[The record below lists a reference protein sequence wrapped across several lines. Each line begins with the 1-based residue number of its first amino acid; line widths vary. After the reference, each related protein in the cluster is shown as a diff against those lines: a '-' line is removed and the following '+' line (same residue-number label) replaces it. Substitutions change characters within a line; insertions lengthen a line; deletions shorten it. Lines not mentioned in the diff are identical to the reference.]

1 MLLKKT
7 KKKKM
12 CITSHKHR
20 WVFSKC
26 TTIISGKI
34 KCSEDSDMSKVFWR
48 LWHEQTQK
56 EQHSY
61 THDTPTLSHCH
72 GCTHAAQKSETR
84 RRAAQLHNS
93 FSTYWCSDLLLL
105 TFNLFMSIMSRPE
118 ILNPFSPQKP
128 RPLKLKTFAYKSKMS
143 GPIIFNHCHPK
154 TPTTVLLFIFGGN
167 MFWFRFH
174 NKK

>member
-1 MLLKKT
+1 M
-7 KKKKM
+7 
-12 CITSHKHR
+12 
-20 WVFSKC
+20 
-26 TTIISGKI
+26 
-34 KCSEDSDMSKVFWR
+34 FWR
-48 LWHEQTQK
+48 PWHEQTQR
-56 EQHSY
+56 EQHSC
-61 THDTPTLSHCH
+61 THMTHQQSH

-128 RPLKLKTFAYKSKMS
+128 RPLKLTTFAYKSKMS
-143 GPIIFNHCHPK
+143 SPIIFNHCHPK
-154 TPTTVLLFIFGGN
+154 TPTTVLLFISGGN

-174 NKK
+174 IKKNYLHDRNTLHHVLFSLVMLAISRPVTNYVSAVSTAVRWPDLYC